1 MDFVSPAFLFLFLP
15 LFFLIYSLPLKQ
27 LKLLLG
33 IAGSLVFYA
42 WGNSQHVFWIIG
54 LILFAYII
62 GRLQDLYR
70 GKPSA
75 LFIAW
80 GGSFLVIAL
89 LMGFKIQTNVAYPLG
104 LSYVTFQ
111 IISYFVDVQK
121 SSENYEKDFLKFSFY
136 LLLFPKI
143 LVGPIVPYRQI
154 KPQLTE
160 LRFDPQVMADGLRR
174 FLKGFA
180 KKVLIADTL
189 GTVVT
194 PIFELQSPVIMPG
207 IAWLVI
213 ISYTL
218 QLYYDFSGYTDMA
231 IGLGNM
237 MGVRFME
244 NFNAPYLSRSI
255 SDFWRKWHIS
265 LSTWFREIVFYPLER
280 RRFKWYGQ
288 QINIMVVFVLTGLW
302 HGVTSNFLLW
312 GLLHGAALV
321 FESTLL
327 GRKLRNLWLPLQHV
341 YALSVIIVGWVIFR
355 SPTLDFALDYLKRLV
370 GNMNGIEPL
379 LFSATSPLPI
389 IEPTVLIALILG
401 VLFCLPLGDWVQKL
415 IPRLN
420 PENHLSLRII
430 SDVGLIFVFLASL
443 ASAASASYQ
452 PGIYGAF

>member
-15 LFFLIYSLPLKQ
+15 LFFLIYSLSFKQ

-70 GKPSA
+70 GEPLA
-75 LFIAW
+75 LFIVW

-121 SSENYEKDFLKFSFY
+121 SSGNYEKDFLKFSFY

-143 LVGPIVPYRQI
+143 LVGPIVPYRQV
-154 KPQLTE
+154 KPQLSE
-160 LRFDPQVMADGLRR
+160 LRSDPQVMADGLRR

-255 SDFWRKWHIS
+255 SDFWRRWHIS

-355 SPTLDFALDYLKRLV
+355 SPTIDFAYDYFRRLA
-370 GNMNGIEPL
+370 GDMRGIQILPFEM
-379 LFSATSPLPI
+379 TSPLPF
-389 IEPTVLIALILG
+389 IEPTFLIALLVGIL
-401 VLFCLPLGDWVQKL
+401 LCLPLNDWL
-415 IPRLN
+415 HRFIPQLEDSF
-420 PENHLSLRII
+420 PLRII
-430 SDVGLIFVFLASL
+430 SDIGLFFIFIVALASV
-443 ASAASASYQ
+443 ASASYR
-452 PGIYGAF
+452 PGIYGGF